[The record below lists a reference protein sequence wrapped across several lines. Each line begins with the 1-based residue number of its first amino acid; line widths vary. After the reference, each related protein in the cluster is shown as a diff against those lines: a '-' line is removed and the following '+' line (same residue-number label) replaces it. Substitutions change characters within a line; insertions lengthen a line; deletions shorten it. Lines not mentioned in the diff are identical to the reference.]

1 MNKFT
6 ASIKVAFK
14 MPRVPEPPRRWW
26 SAFSQANKAGGLL
39 LKFDV
44 CFSSVT
50 MKINEIC
57 KYSDMM

>member
-1 MNKFT
+1 
-6 ASIKVAFK
+6 
-14 MPRVPEPPRRWW
+14 
-26 SAFSQANKAGGLL
+26 LL

-57 KYSDMM
+57 KYIDMM